1 MVNLGIVIKEL
12 TMDQLAWTAQ
22 EDFVPGEVEGLGWN
36 TDLLV
41 WLGISEDYDSYLETF
56 KTQFAQIYL

>member
-1 MVNLGIVIKEL
+1 
-12 TMDQLAWTAQ
+12 MDQLAWTAQ